1 MDKGTSGQGNKWTR
15 EQVDKGTSGQE
26 NKRSREQDNNNN
38 NILVTNSEDQD
49 VLDSTR
55 DLKGNSAVVTAFEK
69 LRDTAI
75 GNYTISL

>member
-1 MDKGTSGQGNKWTR
+1 M
-15 EQVDKGTSGQE
+15 DKGTSGQE
-26 NKRSREQDNNNN
+26 NKRSREQDNNN

>member
-1 MDKGTSGQGNKWTR
+1 MDKGTS
-15 EQVDKGTSGQE
+15 EQE
-26 NKRSREQDNNNN
+26 NKGSREQDNNNNNN

-75 GNYTISL
+75 GNYTISLQTLIIS